1 MDLVIVTGLSG
12 AGRTQALRNLEDI
25 GYFCMDNL
33 PPGMIT
39 DFVDMC
45 ERKDSGIKEQR
56 SPWTAVRASF
66 FSLPTT
72 A

>member
-33 PPGMIT
+33 PPSMIT
-39 DFVDMC
+39 SFVDMC
-45 ERKDSGIKEQR
+45 EKKDSGIQKAAIAVDGR
-56 SPWTAVRASF
+56 S
-66 FSLPTT
+66 
-72 A
+72 